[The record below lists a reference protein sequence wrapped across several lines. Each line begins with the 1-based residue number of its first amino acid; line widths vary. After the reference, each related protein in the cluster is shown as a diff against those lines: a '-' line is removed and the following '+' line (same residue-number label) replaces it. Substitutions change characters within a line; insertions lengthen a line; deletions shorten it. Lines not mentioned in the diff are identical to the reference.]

1 MRILKFGGSS
11 LATTDCIRNVARII
25 LENTRREPAVIV
37 VSAFQGVTN
46 ELLECAQ
53 LAENGDAR
61 WESVWR
67 QIVARHRSTLGR
79 LIAKRRSAPF
89 QRKLVPLFQDL
100 HDALH
105 SVQLLNHAPPR
116 ARDLVTSF
124 GERLS
129 ALIIAGYL
137 TESRTAQFVD
147 ARELIFTDDN
157 FTSANVTFPRTN
169 RAIRR
174 YFARLL
180 RRSRRA
186 PIAVVTGFI
195 ASTTDGQTTT
205 LGRDGSDYTA
215 AILGAALNA
224 SAVEIWTDVD
234 GVLSADP
241 NHVPKAFTLPRISYE
256 EAMELSYF
264 GAKVL
269 HSGSIAP
276 AVARGI
282 PILIKNTFRPDEP
295 GKFIARGRDDGEQVV
310 KGISSIGGVTLLNL
324 RGLSMVG
331 VPGIAERLFRA
342 LASRR
347 VNVILISQAS
357 SEHTIC
363 FAVRAIDSSPAVAA
377 VRHEFRF
384 EFQHR
389 LVSLDEKPNQAIA
402 AVVGDGMKG
411 HPGVSGKVFGSL
423 GRRNINITA
432 IAQGA
437 SERNISFVIDA
448 AQQVRALNIIHEA
461 FFEIRKR
468 LALIVI
474 GVGQLAPRCW
484 NSCATSERIYLR
496 VVSMSP
502 SSAWQTA
509 RSSFSTCAGLILP
522 AGVSDCRLRGAK

>member
-11 LATTDCIRNVARII
+11 LATADCIRNVGRII

-67 QIVARHRSTLGR
+67 QIVARHRSTLDR

-105 SVQLLNHAPPR
+105 GVQLLNHAPPR

-157 FTSANVTFPRTN
+157 FTSANVIFPRTN
-169 RAIRR
+169 RAVRR

-180 RRSRRA
+180 RTSRRA

-241 NHVPKAFTLPRISYE
+241 NHVPGAFTLPRISYE

-282 PILIKNTFRPDEP
+282 PILIKNTFRPDEL
-295 GKFIARGRDDGEQVV
+295 GTFIARGRDDGEQVV

-363 FAVRAIDSSPAVAA
+363 FAVRAIDSSAAVAA

-384 EFQHR
+384 EFQHQ
-389 LVSLDEKPNQAIA
+389 LVSLDEKPDQAIV

-448 AQQVRALNIIHEA
+448 AQQGRALNIIHEA

-474 GVGQLAPRCW
+474 GVGHIGAALLEQLRDQRTYLLARGFDVTVVGLA
-484 NSCATSERIYLR
+484 NSKKFVLD
-496 VVSMSP
+496 
-502 SSAWQTA
+502 SA
-509 RSSFSTCAGLILP
+509 RN
-522 AGVSDCRLRGAK
+522 